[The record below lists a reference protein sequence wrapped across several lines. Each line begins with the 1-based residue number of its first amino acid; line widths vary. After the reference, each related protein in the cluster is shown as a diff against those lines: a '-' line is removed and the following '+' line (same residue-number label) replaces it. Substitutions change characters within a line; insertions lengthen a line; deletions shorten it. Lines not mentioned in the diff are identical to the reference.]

1 MNKNDELTGTFVLV
15 NPQLTNDPAGMQN
28 KIGVIT
34 SAEVENDNV
43 FVSFGKEGQGL
54 YSADALLVLRK
65 HGSIQFDA
73 VHNATKLDVQD
84 FKDLLRVSMFAN
96 SPFMKDRREAMEMA
110 RKNRTVME
118 YSMISLE
125 EELGLKQEFSVE
137 R

>member
-43 FVSFGKEGQGL
+43 FVSFGKDGQAL
-54 YSADALLVLRK
+54 YSANALLVLRR
-65 HGSIQFDA
+65 HDSIHFDA
-73 VHNATKLDVQD
+73 IRGATKMDVQD
-84 FKDLLRVSMFAN
+84 FKDLLRVSIFAN

-110 RKNRTVME
+110 RDSRTVLE

-125 EELGLKQEFSVE
+125 EDLGLKQEFSVE